1 MNILA
6 FDPYLSEDKA
16 KELNVTRATVDEIA
30 EQADFVT
37 VHTPLTPKTR
47 GIVDKAFLKKQNRP
61 FKLSMLRAEVSLMK
75 MRLSKH

>member
-37 VHTPLTPKTR
+37 VHTPLTPK
-47 GIVDKAFLKKQNRP
+47 Q
-61 FKLSMLRAEVSLMK
+61 EVL
-75 MRLSKH
+75 